1 MWILAA
7 LITAGLTL
15 WRKLRAP
22 ARPASTQPDRRPAH
36 PPVGEV
42 AAGSGGAPGV
52 VAALLVAALAVS
64 LAQTIVVAALP
75 AFGRELGASTTAV
88 TWVLTAFMLS
98 SAVAT
103 PIAGRL
109 GDMFGYRRILLACL
123 YCFAIG
129 TVVCGL
135 AAGAHSL
142 GGLVTGRALQ
152 GIGGGVFPLAF
163 GIVRTAL
170 PPPKVPS
177 IVALLSAMF
186 GIGGAAGMVVAGPVV
201 DGPGTAWLFWGTLA
215 LAAIAL
221 SFSSEIRATGTG
233 SASSAAAGPHAGSAP
248 RMGPVRHGRVDVAG
262 AVLLS
267 GTLTCLLLAVTQGR
281 AWGWGSAPVAG
292 LFAATAL
299 LLAGFA
305 VTELRVADPLVDLRL
320 LRRRALAAT
329 NLATFIVGMA
339 MFGVIT
345 LIPRLVQTPPS
356 AGYGFGAS
364 ATEAGLVMLPV
375 AGAMLVAGPLAAR
388 LGRRA
393 GARVPLQAG
402 AACAVVAFVLLA
414 AAHTQMWYVYA
425 AGLIVGAGY
434 GLAFAS
440 IGNLVV
446 ESVEPRQT
454 GVATGVNTI
463 VRTVGGAVGA
473 QIAAAVLAAGTPG
486 TSGMPEEPAYTGG
499 FLAFAVLAAV
509 ALAAASAVPRPRP
522 GREDMTRE
530 EIGHSPSDRQRS

>member
-1 MWILAA
+1 MWTLAA

-15 WRKLRAP
+15 WRGLRAL
-22 ARPASTQPDRRPAH
+22 ARPASAQPDRRPAR
-36 PPVGEV
+36 PPDGAV
-42 AAGSGGAPGV
+42 AADSGGAPGV

-109 GDMFGYRRILLACL
+109 GDMFGYRRILLVCL
-123 YCFAIG
+123 CCFTIG
-129 TVVCGL
+129 TLVCGL

-163 GIVRTAL
+163 GIVRTAS

-215 LAAIAL
+215 LAVIAL
-221 SFSSEIRATGTG
+221 SFSSAIRATGTG
-233 SASSAAAGPHAGSAP
+233 SGAAAGAVSAP
-248 RMGPVRHGRVDVAG
+248 RTGPVRRGRVDVTG

-281 AWGWGSAPVAG
+281 AWGWGSAPVTG
-292 LFAATAL
+292 LFAATVL

-375 AGAMLVAGPLAAR
+375 AGVMLVAGPLAAR

-473 QIAAAVLAAGTPG
+473 QIAAAVLATGTPG
-486 TSGMPEEPAYTGG
+486 TRGMPEESAYTAG

-522 GREDMTRE
+522 DRGDRTPE